1 MKGDLLAVVLSLT
14 VSNFLLFSQFLLE
27 YFAVYGC
34 INVILWFFPIVHL
47 ILNICSRK
55 AIESGRLP
63 GDLHCCVNQFMIYT
77 SAVLINLSFT
87 LMFSLEG
94 NWVWA
99 IARRFTAWFTL
110 QIPEWNTHQRKYQIG
125 IGNPQMVKDQRS
137 GALWIHLLLLQECR
151 IYLIL

>member
-34 INVILWFFPIVHL
+34 INVILCFFPIVHL

-55 AIESGRLP
+55 SIWEMKETSGRFLLV
-63 GDLHCCVNQFMIYT
+63 DIFMIYT

-151 IYLIL
+151 IYLII